1 LYGNDPELHTHY
13 EIAQNIVLD
22 VRPEIK
28 FIILRNKRFAIMML
42 GVLTLLLVPL
52 VAMQFT
58 DAVKWT
64 LLDFVVAAALLLA
77 TALLCELTIRKIN
90 KPRYRIAICAA
101 ILVLLFLIWAELAVG
116 IFGTPLS
123 GH

>member
-1 LYGNDPELHTHY
+1 
-13 EIAQNIVLD
+13 
-22 VRPEIK
+22 
-28 FIILRNKRFAIMML
+28 MML
-42 GVLTLLLVPL
+42 GVLTLMLVPL

-58 DAVKWT
+58 DAVNWT
-64 LLDFVVAAALLLA
+64 LLDFVVAAALLLT

-90 KPRYRIAICAA
+90 KPRYRITICAA